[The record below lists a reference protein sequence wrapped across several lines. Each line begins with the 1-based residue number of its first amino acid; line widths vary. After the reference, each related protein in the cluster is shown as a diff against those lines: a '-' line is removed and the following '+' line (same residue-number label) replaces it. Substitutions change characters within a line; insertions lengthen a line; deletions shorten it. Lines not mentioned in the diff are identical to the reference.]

1 MKKARLIPIV
11 FLLFGCSSNNKKDLY
26 YQQLEKLNSHS
37 YVVSNELAFSI
48 NGTSVLYKDDISYK
62 IEIMF
67 LEAKKRLEDITILML
82 DERISNATISA
93 LNVGFFNDDALNLAP
108 TKEKQGDQTKIRF
121 TFISDIEKPT
131 MKIAFSYKNSNTR
144 QEIFYDYNWR

>member
-1 MKKARLIPIV
+1 MKKARLVPIV

-37 YVVSNELAFSI
+37 YVASNELAFSI
-48 NGTSVLYKDDISYK
+48 DGTSTLYKDNISYK

-67 LEAKKRLEDITILML
+67 LEAKERLEDITILML
-82 DERISNATISA
+82 DERINDATISA
-93 LNVGFFNDDALNLAP
+93 LNVGFFNEDTLNLVP
-108 TKEKQGDQTKIRF
+108 VKEKDGDQTKVRF
-121 TFISDIEKPT
+121 TFISDLEKPT

>member
-1 MKKARLIPIV
+1 MKKARLVPIV
-11 FLLFGCSSNNKKDLY
+11 FLLFGCSSNNKKELY

-37 YVVSNELAFSI
+37 YVTSNKLAFSI
-48 NGTSVLYKDDISYK
+48 DGTSTLYKDNISYK

-67 LEAKKRLEDITILML
+67 LEAKERLEDIAILML
-82 DERISNATISA
+82 DERINDATISA
-93 LNVGFFNDDALNLAP
+93 LNVGFFNEDTLNLVP
-108 TKEKQGDQTKIRF
+108 VKEKDGDQTKVRF
-121 TFISDIEKPT
+121 TFISDLEKPT

>member
-37 YVVSNELAFSI
+37 YVTSNKLAFSI
-48 NGTSVLYKDDISYK
+48 DGTSTLYKDNISYK

-67 LEAKKRLEDITILML
+67 LEAKERLEDITILML
-82 DERISNATISA
+82 DERINDATISA
-93 LNVGFFNDDALNLAP
+93 LNVGFFNEDTLNLVP
-108 TKEKQGDQTKIRF
+108 VKEKDGDQTKVRF
-121 TFISDIEKPT
+121 TFISDLEKPT

>member
-1 MKKARLIPIV
+1 MKKARLVPIV
-11 FLLFGCSSNNKKDLY
+11 FLLFGCSSNNKKELY

-37 YVVSNELAFSI
+37 YVTSNELAFSI
-48 NGTSVLYKDDISYK
+48 DGTSTLYKDNISYK

-67 LEAKKRLEDITILML
+67 LEAKERLEDITILML
-82 DERISNATISA
+82 DERINDATISA
-93 LNVGFFNDDALNLAP
+93 LNVGFFNEDTLNLVP
-108 TKEKQGDQTKIRF
+108 VKEKDGDQTKVRF
-121 TFISDIEKPT
+121 TFISDLEKPT

>member
-67 LEAKKRLEDITILML
+67 LEAKARLEDITILML

-93 LNVGFFNDDALNLAP
+93 LNVGFFNDDALNLVP

>member
-48 NGTSVLYKDDISYK
+48 NGTSVLYKDDI
-62 IEIMF
+62 
-67 LEAKKRLEDITILML
+67 
-82 DERISNATISA
+82 
-93 LNVGFFNDDALNLAP
+93 V
-108 TKEKQGDQTKIRF
+108 TKLKLCF
-121 TFISDIEKPT
+121 
-131 MKIAFSYKNSNTR
+131 
-144 QEIFYDYNWR
+144 

>member
-1 MKKARLIPIV
+1 MKKARLVPIV
-11 FLLFGCSSNNKKDLY
+11 FLLFGCSSNNKKELY

-37 YVVSNELAFSI
+37 YVTSNKLAFSI
-48 NGTSVLYKDDISYK
+48 DGTSTLYKDNISYK

-67 LEAKKRLEDITILML
+67 LEAKERLEDITILML
-82 DERISNATISA
+82 DERINDATISA
-93 LNVGFFNDDALNLAP
+93 LNVGFFNEDTLNLVP
-108 TKEKQGDQTKIRF
+108 VKEKGGDQTKVRF
-121 TFISDIEKPT
+121 TFISDLEKPT

>member
-37 YVVSNELAFSI
+37 YVASNELAFSI
-48 NGTSVLYKDDISYK
+48 GGTSTLYKDNISYK

-67 LEAKKRLEDITILML
+67 LEAKERLEDITILML
-82 DERISNATISA
+82 DERINDATISA
-93 LNVGFFNDDALNLAP
+93 LNVGFFNEDTLNLVP
-108 TKEKQGDQTKIRF
+108 VKEKDGDQTKVRF
-121 TFISDIEKPT
+121 TFISDLEKPT

>member
-1 MKKARLIPIV
+1 MKKARLVPIV
-11 FLLFGCSSNNKKDLY
+11 FLLFGCSSNNKKELY

-37 YVVSNELAFSI
+37 YVTSNELAFSI
-48 NGTSVLYKDDISYK
+48 DGTSTLYKDNISYK

-67 LEAKKRLEDITILML
+67 LEAKERLEDIAILML
-82 DERISNATISA
+82 DERINDATISA
-93 LNVGFFNDDALNLAP
+93 LNVGFFNEDTLNLVP
-108 TKEKQGDQTKIRF
+108 VKEKDGDQTKVRF
-121 TFISDIEKPT
+121 TFISDLEKPT

>member
-11 FLLFGCSSNNKKDLY
+11 FLLFGCSSSNKKDLY

-37 YVVSNELAFSI
+37 YVVSNELSFSI
-48 NGTSVLYKDDISYK
+48 NGTSTLYKDTQYK

-67 LEAKKRLEDITILML
+67 LEAKERLEDITILML
-82 DERISNATISA
+82 DERISDATISA
-93 LNVGFFNDDALNLAP
+93 LNVGFFNADTLNLVP
-108 TKEKQGDQTKIRF
+108 VKEKLGDQTKVRF
-121 TFISDIEKPT
+121 TFISDLEKPT

>member
-37 YVVSNELAFSI
+37 YVASNELAFSI

-67 LEAKKRLEDITILML
+67 LEAKERLEDITILML

>member
-93 LNVGFFNDDALNLAP
+93 LNVGFFNDDVLNLVP
-108 TKEKQGDQTKIRF
+108 TKEKQGDQTKVRF
-121 TFISDIEKPT
+121 TFISDLEKPT

>member
-1 MKKARLIPIV
+1 MKKARLVPIV
-11 FLLFGCSSNNKKDLY
+11 FLLFGCSSNNKKELY

-37 YVVSNELAFSI
+37 YVASNELAFSI
-48 NGTSVLYKDDISYK
+48 DGTSTLYKDNISYK

-67 LEAKKRLEDITILML
+67 LEAKERLEDITILML
-82 DERISNATISA
+82 DERINDATISA
-93 LNVGFFNDDALNLAP
+93 LNVGFFNEDTLNLVP
-108 TKEKQGDQTKIRF
+108 VKEKLGDQTKVRF
-121 TFISDIEKPT
+121 TFISDLEKPT

>member
-1 MKKARLIPIV
+1 MKKARLVPIV
-11 FLLFGCSSNNKKDLY
+11 FLLFGCSSNNKKELY

-37 YVVSNELAFSI
+37 YVTSNKLAFSI
-48 NGTSVLYKDDISYK
+48 DGTSTLYKDNISYK

-67 LEAKKRLEDITILML
+67 LEAKERLEDITILML
-82 DERISNATISA
+82 DERINDATISA
-93 LNVGFFNDDALNLAP
+93 LNVGFFNEDTLNLVP
-108 TKEKQGDQTKIRF
+108 VKEKDGDQTKVRF
-121 TFISDIEKPT
+121 TFISDLEKPT

>member
-1 MKKARLIPIV
+1 MKKARLVPIV
-11 FLLFGCSSNNKKDLY
+11 FLLFGCSSNNKKELY

-37 YVVSNELAFSI
+37 YVTSNELAFSI
-48 NGTSVLYKDDISYK
+48 DGTSTLYKNNISYK

-67 LEAKKRLEDITILML
+67 LEAKERLEDITILML
-82 DERISNATISA
+82 DERINDATISA
-93 LNVGFFNDDALNLAP
+93 LNVGFFNEDTLNLVP
-108 TKEKQGDQTKIRF
+108 VKEKDGDQTKVRF
-121 TFISDIEKPT
+121 TFISDLEKPT

>member
-11 FLLFGCSSNNKKDLY
+11 FLLFGCSSNNKKELY

-37 YVVSNELAFSI
+37 YVTSNKLAFSI
-48 NGTSVLYKDDISYK
+48 DGTSTLYKDNISYK

-67 LEAKKRLEDITILML
+67 LEAKERLEDITILML
-82 DERISNATISA
+82 DERINDATISA
-93 LNVGFFNDDALNLAP
+93 LNVGFFNEDTLNLVP
-108 TKEKQGDQTKIRF
+108 VKEKDGDQTKVRF
-121 TFISDIEKPT
+121 TFISDLEKPT

>member
-1 MKKARLIPIV
+1 MKKARLVPIV
-11 FLLFGCSSNNKKDLY
+11 FLLFGCSSNNKKELY

-37 YVVSNELAFSI
+37 YVASNELAFSI
-48 NGTSVLYKDDISYK
+48 DGTSTLYKDNISYK

-67 LEAKKRLEDITILML
+67 LEAKERLEDITILML
-82 DERISNATISA
+82 DERINDATISA
-93 LNVGFFNDDALNLAP
+93 LNVGFFNEDTLNLVP
-108 TKEKQGDQTKIRF
+108 VKEKGGDQTKVRF
-121 TFISDIEKPT
+121 TFISDLEKPT

>member
-37 YVVSNELAFSI
+37 YVASNELAFSI
-48 NGTSVLYKDDISYK
+48 DGTSTLYKDNISYK

-67 LEAKKRLEDITILML
+67 LEAKERLEDITILML
-82 DERISNATISA
+82 DERINDATISA
-93 LNVGFFNDDALNLAP
+93 LNVGFFNEDTLNLVP
-108 TKEKQGDQTKIRF
+108 VKEKDGDQTKVRF
-121 TFISDIEKPT
+121 TFISDLEKPT